1 MASTGKAAAIPVTSR
16 RQSARLMRL
25 ATYASVATAGM
36 LVAVKVA
43 AFAATDSVSI
53 LSSLIDSL
61 LDASASLVTLFAV
74 RHALSPPDREH
85 RFGHGKAEPLAAL
98 GQAAFIAGSSI
109 FLLIEAGRRL
119 FDPKP
124 VANGDAGIIVMVFA
138 IIATLALTRFQAYV
152 VKRTDSLAIRSD
164 ALHYAGD
171 LLANGGVI
179 IALILSTRLGWTIAD
194 PLIAIAI
201 AGFIIFSAV
210 QIARGAFDMLMDRE
224 LPEADR
230 RRILDI
236 AGTHPEVRAVHDL
249 RTRMS
254 GPSLFIQLHIEMDG
268 SLNLYRAHVI
278 ADTVEA
284 ELHTAFPGAEVLIHQ
299 DPYGVEEQQASGAP

>member
-1 MASTGKAAAIPVTSR
+1 M
-16 RQSARLMRL
+16 
-25 ATYASVATAGM
+25 
-36 LVAVKVA
+36 
-43 AFAATDSVSI
+43 
-53 LSSLIDSL
+53 
-61 LDASASLVTLFAV
+61 
-74 RHALSPPDREH
+74 SPPDREH

-98 GQAAFIAGSSI
+98 GQAAFIV

-236 AGTHPEVRAVHDL
+236 AGTHPEVMHDL

-254 GPSLFIQLHIEMDG
+254 GPSLG
-268 SLNLYRAHVI
+268 RARFAHPHV
-278 ADTVEA
+278 
-284 ELHTAFPGAEVLIHQ
+284 GAEPVHPVAYRDGWLAQ
-299 DPYGVEEQQASGAP
+299 PLSGPCHRGYRRGGAAHGLPGR